1 MLTFKDLIID
11 TSFDKVWKK
20 LVIHHPNMTIPDKE
34 YEMFYERLK
43 LLAPLKN
50 EKNMYIYIY
59 AFKDDADGEPER
71 IHNFN
76 EDNELLYFDVSGC
89 EDEGDI
95 YSLVSSE
102 FSSWLGFFVDNDTL
116 QNMSKESFIAH
127 CLWEMNFLF
136 GFDDERDFDEV

>member
-1 MLTFKDLIID
+1 MLTFKDLIIN

-20 LVIHHPNMTIPDKE
+20 MVIHHPDMTIPDEE

-50 EKNMYIYIY
+50 EKNMYISIC
-59 AFKDDADGEPER
+59 AFKDDADGEPEW
-71 IHNFN
+71 IHIFD

-89 EDEGDI
+89 EDEGNI
-95 YSLVSSE
+95 YSLVSSK

-116 QNMSKESFIAH
+116 QSMSNESFIAH
-127 CLWEMNFLF
+127 CLWEMNLLF
-136 GFDDERDFDEV
+136 GFDDERDFDQV